1 LTVREACIIKSFP
14 NGMNLILSEE
24 PEFQVLLEEIAAK
37 FSKSRAFFG
46 NASVALSFE
55 GRALSGD
62 EESAVVRVIH
72 ENSDINV
79 VCIMEKDAST
89 DLLFVKALQNVARQ
103 IPDGEEGFFFKGSLV
118 DDNELDLEQSIV
130 ILGDVAAGCVVKS
143 TGSIIVLGGLYGK
156 AYAGTEGNARAFVA
170 ALDMSPER
178 IKIGEFKYINH
189 KKKLTLGGKSK
200 SGIAYV
206 QDNKIVMDK
215 FTKEILEAL

>member
-1 LTVREACIIKSFP
+1 MKDACIIKSFP
-14 NGMNLILSEE
+14 NGMNLILKEE
-24 PEFQVLLEEIAAK
+24 VAFEILLDEIAEK
-37 FSKSRAFFG
+37 FSKSRQFFG

-55 GRALSGD
+55 GRRLSTE
-62 EESAVVRVIH
+62 EESAVVEIIH
-72 ENSDINV
+72 ANSDINV

-118 DDNELDLEQSIV
+118 EDNELDLEQNIV

-156 AYAGTEGNARAFVA
+156 AYAGTEGNARAYVA
-170 ALDMSPER
+170 ALDMSPEK
-178 IKIGEFKYINH
+178 IKIGEFKYINN
-189 KKKLTLGGKSK
+189 KKKLSLGAKSK
-200 SGIAYV
+200 SGVAYV

-215 FTKEILEAL
+215 FTKEILETL